1 MRSSD
6 GPEPLATDANLP
18 ANKHL
23 AFFLGLKLSITMN
36 IHELVGSCPISF
48 NSFLSRHPWEHPER

>member
-6 GPEPLATDANLP
+6 GPEPLAADANLP

-23 AFFLGLKLSITMN
+23 AFFLGLKLSFTMN
-36 IHELVGSCPISF
+36 IH
-48 NSFLSRHPWEHPER
+48 